1 MIKKAIQIKKN
12 KDSIKSY
19 VRNLTKDLDVMAE
32 RMAKEELDTEA
43 YNKWFSLICS
53 ALDLIKDKTKINY

>member
-19 VRNLTKDLDVMAE
+19 VTNLTKDLDVMAE
-32 RMAKEELDTEA
+32 RMLKEDLDTEA
-43 YNKWFSLICS
+43 YNKWFCLICS
-53 ALDLIKDKTKINY
+53 ALDLIKDKSKINY

>member
-19 VRNLTKDLDVMAE
+19 VTNLTKDLDVMAE
-32 RMAKEELDTEA
+32 RMLKEDLDTEA
-43 YNKWFSLICS
+43 YNKWFGLICS
-53 ALDLIKDKTKINY
+53 ALDLIKDKAKINY